1 MNYILGL
8 DIGIASVGWAAVALN
23 AADEP
28 YKILDLNSRI
38 FEAAEQPK
46 TGASLAAPRREA
58 RGSRRRTRRRRHRME
73 RLRHLFVREGLMT
86 ADTLAALF
94 EAPADVYQLRA
105 EGLSRRL
112 DEGEWARVLY
122 HIAKHR
128 GFKSNRK
135 GAASD
140 ADEGKVLDAVKENA
154 ELLKNYKTVGEML
167 FRDEKF
173 RDAKRNKGGSYSFC
187 VGRDMLADEISA
199 LFDAQRRNGSKH
211 ASEEFEKACL
221 KIFADQRN
229 FDDGPDVNS
238 SSPYAG
244 NQIEK
249 MIGSCSLE
257 PKEKRAPKASYSF
270 MRFSLLQKIN
280 HLRLKDAKGEE
291 RPLTDEERAAVEALA
306 WKSPS
311 LTYGAIR
318 KALSLPDE
326 LRFTDLYYR
335 WDKKPE
341 EIEKKKLPFA
351 APYHE
356 IRKALDK
363 GEKGRIQS
371 LPPDALDAVGYAF
384 TVFKNDAKIEA
395 ALSAA
400 GIDGEDAAALMAAG
414 LTFRGF
420 GHISVKA
427 CRKLIPHLEKGM
439 TYDKACKEA
448 GYDLQKSGGEKTKLL
463 SGNLDEIREIP
474 NPVVRRAIAQTVKV
488 VNAVIRRYGSPV
500 AVNVELAREMGRSFQ
515 DRREMMKSMED
526 NNVKN
531 EKIKERLKEYGVAK
545 PTGQDIVKLKLYE
558 DQDGFCAYSLVKME
572 LEKVLKDPS
581 YAEVDHILPYS
592 RSFDDS
598 SANKVLVLAKEN
610 RDKGNRTP
618 MEYMANMPERRHNFT
633 TWVQSSI
640 LDPRKREHLLLENF
654 DENKAGEW
662 KKRHLIDTQYI
673 SSFVANFLREHLIF
687 APWMNGDKPHV
698 MAVNGAVT
706 SYTRKRL
713 GISKIREDGDLH
725 HAVDAAVIAT
735 VTQGNIQKLTNY
747 SKQIERAFVRN
758 RNGSYTDPDTGE
770 VLKKDELIVQMSK
783 HFPEPWP
790 GFRKELEARV
800 SDHPREMIESL
811 KLPAYTPEEIDRL
824 TPPFVSRMPTR
835 KVRGAA
841 HEATVG
847 SPRLVK
853 EGLIVKKVSIDALK
867 LTKDKTAIEN
877 YYAPESDRLLYEALL
892 HRLQAYGG
900 NGEKAF
906 AEPFHKPKADGTPG
920 SVVKKVKIA
929 EKSTLSVFVHHKD
942 GCAKNDSDGGM
953 IRIDIFFVTEGK
965 DKENGYY
972 LVPIYVANTLCEE
985 LPMRAATPKKPYRL
999 WEIMRLQDFLF
1010 SIYPNDL
1017 IYIERKDLAPISF
1030 SVSSTFIKKN
1040 KKNERHLP
1048 LSVEKSQ
1055 GFFYYQGSNTN
1066 KRSVNLLTPDGVY
1079 SGECSI
1085 STLEKLEKWTID
1097 VLGGE
1102 IRPVRRETRQGFE
1115 MMKRDPHAVKKNDE

>member
-8 DIGIASVGWAAVALN
+8 DIGIASVGWAAVALDAN
-23 AADEP
+23 DEP
-28 YKILDLNSRI
+28 CKILDLNARI

-73 RLRHLFVREGLMT
+73 RLRHLFAREELIS
-86 ADTLAALF
+86 AENIAALF
-94 EAPADVYQLRA
+94 EAPADVYRLRA

-140 ADEGKVLDAVKENA
+140 ADEGKVLEAVKENEA
-154 ELLKNYKTVGEML
+154 LLKNYKTVGEMM

-173 RDAKRNKGGSYSFC
+173 QTAKRNKGGSYTFC
-187 VGRDMLADEISA
+187 VSRGMLAEEIGA
-199 LFDAQRRNGSKH
+199 LFAAQREQGNPH
-211 ASEEFEKACL
+211 ASEPFENAYS
-221 KIFADQRN
+221 KIFADQRS
-229 FDDGPDVNS
+229 FDDGPDANS
-238 SSPYAG
+238 RSPYAG

-249 MIGSCSLE
+249 MIGTCSLE
-257 PKEKRAPKASYSF
+257 TDSPEKRAAKASYSF

-363 GEKGRIQS
+363 REKGRIQS
-371 LPPDALDAVGYAF
+371 LSPDALDAIGYAF

-448 GYDLQKSGGEKTKLL
+448 GYDLQKTGGEKTKLL

-500 AVNVELAREMGRSFQ
+500 AVNVELAREMGRTFQ
-515 DRREMMKSMED
+515 ERRDMMKSMED
-526 NNVKN
+526 NNAAN
-531 EKIKERLKEYGVAK
+531 EKLKDELKGYGVVH
-545 PTGQDIVKLKLYE
+545 PSGLDIVKLKLYKE
-558 DQDGFCAYSLVKME
+558 QGGVCAYSLAAMPI
-572 LEKVLKDPS
+572 EKVLKDHD

-598 SANKVLVLAKEN
+598 YANKVLVLSKEN

-618 MEYMANMPERRHNFT
+618 MEYMANMPGRRHDFI
-633 TWVQSSI
+633 TWVKSAVRN
-640 LDPRKREHLLLENF
+640 PRKRDNLLLEKF
-654 DENKAGEW
+654 GEDKEAAW
-662 KKRHLIDTQYI
+662 KERHLTDTKYI
-673 SSFVANFLREHLIF
+673 GSFIANLLRDHLEF
-687 APWMNGDKPHV
+687 APWLNGKKKQHV
-698 MAVNGAVT
+698 LVVNGAVT
-706 SYTRKRL
+706 DYTRKRL
-713 GISKIREDGDLH
+713 GIRKIREDGDLH

-735 VTQGNIQKLTNY
+735 VTQGNIQKLTDY
-747 SKQIERAFVRN
+747 SKQIERAFVKN
-758 RNGSYTDPDTGE
+758 RDGRYVNPDTGE
-770 VLKKDELIVQMSK
+770 VLKKDELIVQMSR

-790 GFRKELEARV
+790 GFRHELEARV
-800 SDHPREMIESL
+800 SDHPKEMIESL
-811 KLPAYTPEEIDRL
+811 RLPTYTQEEIDGL
-824 TPPFVSRMPTR
+824 KPPFVSRMPTR

-841 HEATVG
+841 HLETVV
-847 SPRLVK
+847 SPRLK
-853 EGLIVKKVSIDALK
+853 DEGMIVKKVSLDALK
-867 LTKDKTAIEN
+867 LTKDKEAIEN

-892 HRLQAYGG
+892 QRLQAFGG
-900 NGEKAF
+900 DGKKAF

-920 SVVKKVKIA
+920 PVVKKVKVA
-929 EKSTLSVFVHHKD
+929 EKSTLSVPVHH
-942 GCAKNDSDGGM
+942 GRGLAANGGM
-953 IRIDIFFVTEGK
+953 VRVDVFFIPEGK
-965 DKENGYY
+965 DRGYY
-972 LVPIYVANTLCEE
+972 LVPVYTSDVVRGE
-985 LPMRAATPKKPYRL
+985 LPMRASVQGKSYAEWKV
-999 WEIMRLQDFLF
+999 MRDEEFIF
-1010 SIYPNDL
+1010 SLYPNDL
-1017 IYIERKDLAPISF
+1017 VYIEGKKAIKVNMRKNLKGF
-1030 SVSSTFIKKN
+1030 SS
-1040 KKNERHLP
+1040 LP
-1048 LSVEKSQ
+1048 EEKAMAG
-1055 GFFYYQGSNTN
+1055 GFFYYRTTGIAVAQI
-1066 KRSVNLLTPDGVY
+1066 SVIAPDGVY
-1079 SGECSI
+1079 VQESLGVK
-1085 STLEKLEKWTID
+1085 TLQKFEKWTID
-1097 VLGGE
+1097 ILGGE
-1102 IRPVRRETRQGFE
+1102 PHPVQKEKRQDFASV
-1115 MMKRDPHAVKKNDE
+1115 KRDPHTVKSNNDC

>member
-23 AADEP
+23 ADDEP

-86 ADTLAALF
+86 ADALAALF

-135 GAASD
+135 SAASD

-154 ELLKNYKTVGEML
+154 ELLKKYKTVGEML

-187 VGRDMLADEISA
+187 VGRDMLADEIAA
-199 LFDAQRRNGSKH
+199 LFDVQRRNGNKH

-221 KIFADQRN
+221 KIFADQRS
-229 FDDGPDVNS
+229 FDDGPDINS
-238 SSPYAG
+238 PSPSAG

-257 PKEKRAPKASYSF
+257 PKGKRAPKASYSF

-291 RPLTDEERAAVEALA
+291 RPLDDEERAAVEALA
-306 WKSPS
+306 WKSAS

-318 KALSLPDE
+318 KALSLSDD

-363 GEKGRIQS
+363 REKGRIQK
-371 LPPDALDAVGYAF
+371 LTPDALDAIGYIF
-384 TVFKNDAKIEA
+384 TVFKNDTKIAA
-395 ALSAA
+395 ALKTA
-400 GIDGEDAAALMAAG
+400 GVEDEDAAALMDYG

-448 GYDLQKSGGEKTKLL
+448 GYDLQKTGGEKTKLL
-463 SGNLDEIREIP
+463 SGNLEEIREIP

-500 AVNVELAREMGRSFQ
+500 AINVELAREMGRSFQ
-515 DRREMMKSMED
+515 ERRDMMKSMED
-526 NNVKN
+526 NNAEN
-531 EKIKERLKEYGVAK
+531 EKRKEELKSYGVVH
-545 PTGQDIVKLKLYE
+545 PNGLDIVKLKLYKE
-558 DQDGFCAYSLVKME
+558 QGGVCAYSLTTMPI
-572 LEKVLKDPS
+572 EKVLKDPS

-598 SANKVLVLAKEN
+598 YANKVLVLAKEN

-618 MEYMANMPERRHNFT
+618 MEYMANLPKRKHAFI
-633 TWVQSSI
+633 TWVKSNVRN
-640 LDPRKREHLLLENF
+640 PKKRDNLLLEKF
-654 DENKAGEW
+654 DGDKEDAW
-662 KKRHLIDTQYI
+662 KERHLNDTKYI
-673 SSFVANFLREHLIF
+673 SSFVKNLLEDHLEF
-687 APWMNGDKPHV
+687 APWLTGRKRHV

-706 SYTRKRL
+706 DYTRKRL
-713 GISKIREDGDLH
+713 GIRKIREDGDLH
-725 HAVDAAVIAT
+725 HAVDAAVIAI

-747 SKQIERAFVRN
+747 SKRIEHAFIKN
-758 RNGSYTDPDTGE
+758 HDGSYTHPDTGE
-770 VLKKDELIVQMSK
+770 ILKKDELMTQMSR

-790 GFRKELEARV
+790 GFRRELEARV
-800 SDHPREMIESL
+800 SDHPKELLESL
-811 KLPAYTPEEIDRL
+811 RLPTYTPEELDAL
-824 TPPFVSRMPTR
+824 KPPFVSRMPTR

-841 HEATVG
+841 HLETVV
-847 SPRLVK
+847 SPRLQK
-853 EGLIVKKVSIDALK
+853 EGLIVKKVSLEALK
-867 LTKDKTAIEN
+867 LTKEKDAIEN

-892 HRLQAYGG
+892 HRLKEFCGDG
-900 NGEKAF
+900 KKAF

-920 SVVKKVKIA
+920 PVVKKVKIA
-929 EKSTLSVFVHHKD
+929 EKSTLSVPVHH
-942 GCAKNDSDGGM
+942 GRGLAANGGM
-953 IRIDIFFVTEGK
+953 VRVDVFFIPEGK
-965 DKENGYY
+965 DRGYY
-972 LVPIYVANTLCEE
+972 LVPVYTSDVVRGK
-985 LPMRAATPKKPYRL
+985 LPMRAVVQGKSYEEWKL
-999 WEIMRLQDFLF
+999 MRDEEF
-1010 SIYPNDL
+1010 SFSLYPNDL
-1017 IYIERKDLAPISF
+1017 IY
-1030 SVSSTFIKKN
+1030 VMG
-1040 KKNERHLP
+1040 KNEIDMSLP
-1048 LSVEKSQ
+1048 NKMAKKSLLPAVKKQ
-1055 GFFYYQGSNTN
+1055 KEGFFYFKGINISTGAATI
-1066 KRSVNLLTPDGVY
+1066 VVPDGTY
-1079 SGECSI
+1079 TKGSLGI
-1085 STLEKLEKWTID
+1085 KTLNKLEKWTVD
-1097 VLGGE
+1097 VLGGD
-1102 IRPVRRETRQGFE
+1102 IHPVHREVRQGFSV
-1115 MMKRDPHAVKKNDE
+1115 MKRDPHSSNPNNDC

>member
-8 DIGIASVGWAAVALN
+8 DIGIASVGWAAVALDAN
-23 AADEP
+23 DEP

-38 FEAAEQPK
+38 FKAAEQPK

-58 RGSRRRTRRRRHRME
+58 RGSRRRIRRRRHRME
-73 RLRHLFVREGLMT
+73 RLRHLFVREGLLS
-86 ADTLAALF
+86 AEEIEALF
-94 EAPADVYQLRA
+94 KAPADVYRLRA
-105 EGLSRRL
+105 EGLSRCL
-112 DEGEWARVLY
+112 DDGEWARVLY

-128 GFKSNRK
+128 GFKSNRRNAEVNT
-135 GAASD
+135 GD
-140 ADEGKVLDAVKENA
+140 GKVKTAIDENKR
-154 ELLKNYKTVGEML
+154 LLENYKTVGEML

-173 RDAKRNKGGSYSFC
+173 KDAKRNKGGDYTFC
-187 VGRDMLADEISA
+187 VGRDMLSDEIGA
-199 LFDAQRRNGSKH
+199 LFAAQRKNGNAH
-211 ASEEFEKACL
+211 ASEVFEAAYR
-221 KIFADQRN
+221 KIFADQRS
-229 FDDGPDVNS
+229 FDDGPDANS
-238 SSPYAG
+238 KSPYAG

-249 MIGSCSLE
+249 MIGTCSLE
-257 PKEKRAPKASYSF
+257 PPEKRAPKASYSF

-291 RPLTDEERAAVEALA
+291 RGLTDEERAAVEALA
-306 WKSPS
+306 WKKENFS
-311 LTYGAIR
+311 YGAIR
-318 KALSLPDE
+318 KELSLPDE
-326 LRFTDLYYR
+326 LCFTDLHYQASE
-335 WDKKPE
+335 KQEKT
-341 EIEKKKLPFA
+341 EKKKLPFTA
-351 APYHE
+351 AYHE

-363 GEKGRIQS
+363 REKGRIQS
-371 LPPDALDAVGYAF
+371 LSPDELDAIGYAF

-395 ALSAA
+395 ALKAA
-400 GIDGEDAAALMAAG
+400 GIDKADAAALMDYG
-414 LTFRGF
+414 LTFQGF
-420 GHISVKA
+420 GHISLKA
-427 CRKLIPHLEKGM
+427 CRKLIPHLENGM

-448 GYDLQKSGGEKTKLL
+448 GYDFHGKSGEKAKFL
-463 SGNLDEIREIP
+463 SGNLEEIREIP

-558 DQDGFCAYSLVKME
+558 DQDGFCAYSLVKRE
-572 LEKVLKDPS
+572 LEKVLQDPS

-598 SANKVLVLAKEN
+598 YANKVLVLAKEN

-640 LDPRKREHLLLENF
+640 RDPRKREHLLLENF

-841 HEATVG
+841 HEATVV

-999 WEIMRLQDFLF
+999 WEIMRPQNFLF

-1055 GFFYYQGSNTN
+1055 GFFYFQGSNTN

-1115 MMKRDPHAVKKNDE
+1115 TMKRDPHAVKKNDE